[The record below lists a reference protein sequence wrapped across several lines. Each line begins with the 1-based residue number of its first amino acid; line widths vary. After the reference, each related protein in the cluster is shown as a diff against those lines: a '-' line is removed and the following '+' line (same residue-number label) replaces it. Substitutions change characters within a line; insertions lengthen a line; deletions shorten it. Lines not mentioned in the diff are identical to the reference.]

1 MNTAMKKNFILII
14 MLFIAM
20 IAKSQVP
27 NTLTRED
34 KVFGLS
40 KIWQEVN
47 YNFIYL
53 EKIDRVKWDSTYRA
67 MIRTVQETENDYE
80 YYRQLQKFCAL
91 LKDGHT
97 FILLPKNID
106 SLVYIDMFGSY
117 RIRLQNIGDKAI
129 ITHINESKKGELP
142 IGSEIVEVNGLPTKE
157 YINQFVAPYISSS
170 TEFVLKHE
178 GVEKLLTGLKG
189 EEYKIKIVTPD
200 GKSKTISLIH
210 EVTTEKD
217 VYPPEKEKQLLDFKW
232 YDNQIAFVA
241 LNSFMDPTIIE
252 MFLEKLPELRKAKG
266 LIIDLRYNQGGN
278 TRNGTGIL
286 QYLTNDTILYGSKS
300 LTRNHIASYKA
311 WGRFA
316 NASDTSAWAKKSFL
330 MSQDRFYYPFDYYPA
345 NFKSNNQKI
354 NIPTVLLIGHKTFS
368 AAEDFLIYA
377 DNQKHMIKMGE
388 ASNGS
393 TGEPLMVELP
403 GGGFALVC
411 TIKSTFP
418 DGREF
423 VGYGVKPDIEVK
435 PTLNDFIQ
443 NNDPVLN
450 RAISYLKQEIKYH

>member
-1 MNTAMKKNFILII
+1 MKKKYTIII

-27 NTLTRED
+27 NTLTRQD
-34 KVFGLS
+34 KIFGLS

-53 EKIDRVKWDSTYRA
+53 ERIDRVKWDSTYRV
-67 MIRTVQETENDYE
+67 MIKTVQETKNDYE
-80 YYRQLQKFCAL
+80 YYRELQKFCAFL
-91 LKDGHT
+91 NDGHT
-97 FILLPKNID
+97 FILLPKSID
-106 SLVYIDMFGSY
+106 SLLYTDMFGAY
-117 RIRLQNIGDKAI
+117 RIRLKNIGDKAI

-142 IGSEIVEVNGLPTKE
+142 IGSEIVEVNGLLTEE

-170 TEFVLKHE
+170 TEYVLKDE
-178 GVEKLLTGLKG
+178 GVEKLLMGLKG
-189 EEYKIKIVTPD
+189 DEYRIKINTPD
-200 GKSKTISLIH
+200 GKSKTITLIH
-210 EVTTEKD
+210 DFTAEKE
-217 VYPPEKEKQLLDFKW
+217 VYPPIQDKQLLDFRW
-232 YDNQIAFVA
+232 YDNQFAYVA
-241 LNSFMDPTIIE
+241 LNSFRDPKIIE
-252 MFLEKLPELRKAKG
+252 LFLEKLPELQKAKG
-266 LIIDLRYNQGGN
+266 LIVDLRCNKGGN

-286 QYLTNDTILYGSKS
+286 QYLTNDTILYGAKS
-300 LTRNHIASYKA
+300 ETRNHIPSFKA
-311 WGRFA
+311 WGRYA
-316 NASDTSAWAKKSFL
+316 NPSDTSAWSKKSFL
-330 MSQDRFYYPFDYYPA
+330 MSQDRYYYPFDYYPA
-345 NFKSNNQKI
+345 NFKPSNQKI

-368 AAEDFLIYA
+368 AAEDFLIFA

-388 ASNGS
+388 ASHGS
-393 TGEPLMVELP
+393 TGEPLMFELP

-450 RAISYLKQEIKYH
+450 SALTYLNQDSKP

>member
-1 MNTAMKKNFILII
+1 MNKAMKKACVITI
-14 MLFIAM
+14 MLLLAM
-20 IAKSQVP
+20 VAKSQVP

-53 EKIDRVKWDSTYRA
+53 EKIDRVKWDSTYRV
-67 MIRTVQETENDYE
+67 MISTVQETENDYE
-80 YYRQLQKFCAL
+80 YYRELQKFCAL
-91 LKDGHT
+91 LRDGHT

-106 SLVYIDMFGSY
+106 ILAYTDMFGAY
-117 RIRLQNIGDKAI
+117 RFRLQNIEDKAI
-129 ITHINESKKGELP
+129 ITQINESKKGELP

-157 YINQFVAPYISSS
+157 YINRFVTPYISSS
-170 TEFVLKHE
+170 TEYVLNDE
-178 GVEKLLTGLKG
+178 GVEKLFTGLKG
-189 EEYKIKIVTPD
+189 EKYTIKIVTPD
-200 GKSKTISLIH
+200 GKTKTFSLIH
-210 EVTTEKD
+210 DVTTEKEF
-217 VYPPEKEKQLLDFKW
+217 YPPVQEKQLLDFKW
-232 YDNQIAFVA
+232 YDNQLAYVA
-241 LNSFMDPTIIE
+241 LNSFRDPKIIE
-252 MFLEKLPELRKAKG
+252 LFLEKLPELRKAKG

-286 QYLTNDTILYGSKS
+286 QYLTNDTILYGGKS
-300 LTRNHIASYKA
+300 LTRNHIPSYKA

-316 NASDTSAWAKKSFL
+316 NATDTSAWAKKSFL
-330 MSQDRFYYPFDYYPA
+330 MSQDRFYYPFDYYPTT
-345 NFKSNNQKI
+345 FISNNQKI
-354 NIPTVLLIGHKTFS
+354 SIPTALLTGHKTFS

-377 DNQKHMIKMGE
+377 DNQKHMIKIGE
-388 ASNGS
+388 NSHGS
-393 TGEPLMVELP
+393 TGEPLMFELP

-435 PTLNDFIQ
+435 LTLTDFIQ

-450 RAISYLKQEIKYH
+450 RAISYLKLEAK

>member
-1 MNTAMKKNFILII
+1 MKKNFILII

-53 EKIDRVKWDSTYRA
+53 ERIDRVKWDSTYRV
-67 MIRTVQETENDYE
+67 MISTVQETQNDYE
-80 YYRQLQKFCAL
+80 YYRELQKFCAL
-91 LKDGHT
+91 LRDGHT
-97 FILLPKNID
+97 FIILPKNID
-106 SLVYIDMFGSY
+106 SLIYTDMFGAY
-117 RIRLQNIGDKAI
+117 RIRLQNIADKAI
-129 ITHINESKKGELP
+129 ITHINESKKGEVP

-157 YINQFVAPYISSS
+157 YINKFVAPYISSS
-170 TEFVLKHE
+170 TDFVLKDE
-178 GVEKLLTGLKG
+178 GVEKLLMGLKG
-189 EEYKIKIVTPD
+189 DEYKIKIVTPD

-210 EVTTEKD
+210 DVTTEKE
-217 VYPPEKEKQLLDFKW
+217 VYPLIQEKQLLEFKW
-232 YDNQIAFVA
+232 YDNQIAYVA
-241 LNSFMDPTIIE
+241 LNSFMNPSIID
-252 MFLEKLPELRKAKG
+252 MFLEKLPELHKAKG
-266 LIIDLRYNQGGN
+266 LIVDLRCNKGGN

-286 QYLTNDTILYGSKS
+286 QYLTNDTILYGAKGE
-300 LTRNHIASYKA
+300 TRNHIASFKA

-316 NASDTSAWAKKSFL
+316 NPSDTAAWSKKSFL
-330 MSQDRFYYPFDYYPA
+330 MSQDRYYYPFDYYPA
-345 NFKSNNQKI
+345 YFKPSNQKI
-354 NIPTVLLIGHKTFS
+354 NIPTILLIGHKTFS
-368 AAEDFLIYA
+368 AAEDFLIFA

-388 ASNGS
+388 ASHGS
-393 TGEPLMVELP
+393 TGEPLMFELP

-411 TIKSTFP
+411 TIKSTYP

-435 PTLNDFIQ
+435 PTLYDFIQ
-443 NNDPVLN
+443 NNDAVLN
-450 RAISYLKQEIKYH
+450 RAISYLKQEIK